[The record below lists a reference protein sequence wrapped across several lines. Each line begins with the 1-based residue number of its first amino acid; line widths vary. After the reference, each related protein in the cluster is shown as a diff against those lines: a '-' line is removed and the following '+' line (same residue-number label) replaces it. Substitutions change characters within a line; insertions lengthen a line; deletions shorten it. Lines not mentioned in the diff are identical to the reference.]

1 MARRARILVILT
13 MFAAAAPAARAD
25 FAAGV
30 KAFRSADYETAFAE
44 WMPLAERGSGDAQYN
59 LGILYQYG
67 LGIENDFAVAALWYR
82 RAAEQYHPNAQAK
95 LGYLLARGLGI
106 AKDLAKS
113 ARWFREAA
121 EQGVADA
128 RFNLGLMYAMG
139 SGVERDR
146 VQALMWLNLAHEGGV
161 AEADARRADL
171 AREMTPEEIEEAA
184 LLAEYLVPDPAAQT
198 AQRQASTAKGSAGA
212 PKSPPST
219 VTSVSATLAAAR
231 ATTTTTTATSEAPIA
246 VALPE
251 PAAAPTPVAPP
262 EPAAPMSPGAP
273 ETGEIVVHLA
283 SYLSR
288 QAAADGWS
296 RLSSVHADL
305 LGALGHDITVVTL
318 DDQGTFYRLR
328 AGPVENVNTAQA
340 LCSQLND
347 RNVYCATAF

>member
-13 MFAAAAPAARAD
+13 IFAAAAPAARAD
-25 FAAGV
+25 FATGV
-30 KAFRSADYETAFAE
+30 KAFRSANYETAFAE

-59 LGILYQYG
+59 IGILYQYG
-67 LGIENDFAVAALWYR
+67 LGVEIDFAVAALWYR
-82 RAAEQYHPNAQAK
+82 RAAEQSHPNAQAK

-106 AKDLAKS
+106 AKDLAES

-161 AEADARRADL
+161 AEADARRAEL
-171 AREMTPEEIEEAA
+171 ARELTPEDIEEAA
-184 LLAEYLVPDPAAQT
+184 LLAEFLMPDPDASPAQPDAPT
-198 AQRQASTAKGSAGA
+198 AHDSKGAQISSTSSA
-212 PKSPPST
+212 
-219 VTSVSATLAAAR
+219 TSVSATLAAAR
-231 ATTTTTTATSEAPIA
+231 AATTVAPS
-246 VALPE
+246 PTP
-251 PAAAPTPVAPP
+251 PAAL
-262 EPAAPMSPGAP
+262 
-273 ETGEIVVHLA
+273 ETGDIVVHLA

-296 RLSSVHADL
+296 KLSTVHADL
-305 LGALGHDITVVTL
+305 LGVLGHDITVVTL
-318 DDQGTFYRLR
+318 GDQGTFYRLR

-340 LCSQLND
+340 LCSQLKD
-347 RNVYCATAF
+347 RNVFCATTF